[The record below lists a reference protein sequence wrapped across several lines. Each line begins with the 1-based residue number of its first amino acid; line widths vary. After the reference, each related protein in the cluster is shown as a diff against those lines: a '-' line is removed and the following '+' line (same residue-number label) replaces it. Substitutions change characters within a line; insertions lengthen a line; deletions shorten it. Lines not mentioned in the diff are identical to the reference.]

1 MLIDSLK
8 DINNIS
14 DLFQYIC
21 NLETELEHCRKLNSG
36 LRIMH
41 DKMTNRIL
49 ELQEQLAH
57 TEATLEFYESKLTPK
72 MESNDD

>member
-1 MLIDSLK
+1 MLIDNLK
-8 DINNIS
+8 DINSVS

-21 NLETELEHCRKLNSG
+21 KIEEELEQCKKLNSG

-49 ELQEQLAH
+49 ELQDEV
-57 TEATLEFYESKLTPK
+57 EALKKEKH
-72 MESNDD
+72 ND